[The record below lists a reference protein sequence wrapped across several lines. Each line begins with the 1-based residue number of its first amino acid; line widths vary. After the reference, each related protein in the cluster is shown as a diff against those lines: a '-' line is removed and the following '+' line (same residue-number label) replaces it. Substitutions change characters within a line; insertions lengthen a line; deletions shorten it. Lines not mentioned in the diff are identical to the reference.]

1 MVEQRS
7 AQKLL
12 HNVIMNNC
20 EKLTLSGVRDV
31 EGFDETKVY
40 AMLEGMAFTVG
51 GKGLKVVNFSSESG
65 ELRIEGEIDSVT
77 YTSAISRRAGIFA
90 RIFR

>member
-1 MVEQRS
+1 MQKNEVIKKRHDLVVEDRKVLK
-7 AQKLL
+7 ATG
-12 HNVIMNNC
+12 IC
-20 EKLTLSGVRDV
+20 DV

-40 AMLEGMAFTVG
+40 AMLEGMAFTVC

-65 ELRIEGEIDSVT
+65 ELRVEGEIDSVT
-77 YTSAISRRAGIFA
+77 YTSALSRRAGIFA